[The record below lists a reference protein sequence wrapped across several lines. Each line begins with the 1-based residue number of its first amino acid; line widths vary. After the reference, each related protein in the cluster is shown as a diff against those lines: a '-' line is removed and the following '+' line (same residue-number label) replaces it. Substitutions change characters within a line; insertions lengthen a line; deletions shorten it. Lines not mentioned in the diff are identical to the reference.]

1 MPDSLRILV
10 VEDDDALRD
19 ALLITLE
26 AAGHN
31 QPSKDGPSRIPA
43 STSPTTDG

>member
-1 MPDSLRILV
+1 MAKNPMQFLV

-26 AAGHN
+26 AADRK
-31 QPSKDGPSRIPA
+31 SVV
-43 STSPTTDG
+43 

>member
-1 MPDSLRILV
+1 MANIPMNILV

-26 AAGHN
+26 TAGDQASGAN
-31 QPSKDGPSRIPA
+31 GGPVA
-43 STSPTTDG
+43 